1 MSTSIIQQK
10 ISEPE
15 YATQSFTKTVFS
27 SGNDPQI
34 AFTINVAKSGYTP
47 VGIISAVSDGDYY
60 SKSASLNGTT
70 ASFGLGFHIKRYQSS
85 TSSGNYRITQDS
97 STFTVTIKYIKD

>member
-15 YATQSFTKTVFS
+15 YATQSFTKTVS
-27 SGNDPQI
+27 SANTPQS
-34 AFTINVAKSGYTP
+34 AFTIDVTKSGYTP

-70 ASFGLGFHIKRYQSS
+70 ASFGLGFHIKKYSS
-85 TSSGNYRITQDS
+85 SAAPYDYRIYQDS
-97 STFTVTIKYIKD
+97 STFTVTIKYIKN

>member
-27 SGNDPQI
+27 SGNRPQS

-47 VGIISAVSDGDYY
+47 VGIISATSDGDYY
-60 SKSASLNGTT
+60 SKSASLNGAT
-70 ASFGLGFHIKRYQSS
+70 ASFGLGFHIGYSSSDRYF
-85 TSSGNYRITQDS
+85 ITQAS

>member
-15 YATQSFTKTVFS
+15 YATQSFTYNVFS
-27 SGNDPQI
+27 SGNSPQR
-34 AFTINVAKSGYTP
+34 AFSINVAKSGYTP
-47 VGIISAVSDGDYY
+47 VGIISATSDGAYY

-70 ASFGLGFHIKRYQSS
+70 ASFGLGFHIKGSGSS
-85 TSSGNYRITQDS
+85 DYIVFQDS